1 MSEFGRMMDEKDN
14 EIATL
19 KARVAEL
26 ENALKWEEKG
36 GQAFDNCLAILIDRT
51 AERDKL
57 AAQVEKLRAFARDM
71 EHLAVS
77 FSYFMEHGLY
87 IWYDENHTKPTP
99 LLTGEPS
106 DH

>member
-57 AAQVEKLRAFARDM
+57 AEQVRTLRAGLEIVLRAM
-71 EHLAVS
+71 KVS
-77 FSYFMEHGLY
+77 MYYEESYRLQRFVELN
-87 IWYDENHTKPTP
+87 ERFTP
-99 LLTGEPS
+99 LLAGEPE
-106 DH
+106 